1 MRVILWTIKLC
12 VLVYSLPLLYVQ
24 ARSVFQLMYPEEEF
38 FPQPAPQPA
47 PQPEL
52 EEEELP
58 QQEQQVGEEGEELAH
73 EAHKNEVDEGEGGGN
88 AARAAEETVSAAEAF
103 N

>member
-1 MRVILWTIKLC
+1 M
-12 VLVYSLPLLYVQ
+12 LVYSLPLLYVQ

-38 FPQPAPQPA
+38 FPQPA

>member
-1 MRVILWTIKLC
+1 MPVILWTIKLC

-24 ARSVFQLMYPEEEF
+24 AKSVFQLMYPEEEF
-38 FPQPAPQPA
+38 FPHPA

-52 EEEELP
+52 EEEEVP
-58 QQEQQVGEEGEELAH
+58 QQEQQVGEEGEELAR
-73 EAHKNEVDEGEGGGN
+73 EGHKDEVDEGEGGDN